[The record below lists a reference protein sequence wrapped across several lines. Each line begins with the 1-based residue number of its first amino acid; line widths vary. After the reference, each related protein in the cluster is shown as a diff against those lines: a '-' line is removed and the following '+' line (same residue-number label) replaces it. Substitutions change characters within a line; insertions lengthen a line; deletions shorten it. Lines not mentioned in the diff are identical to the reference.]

1 MDLKTDHGLVLG
13 EDFRRECKGCGHCV
27 DFINDPDLGRS
38 KACISQS
45 KEPTR
50 IIMADENQSAS
61 PETKPESGWTTSEEP
76 TAQPSAE
83 ASGATSHQKNLSRP
97 SAHEIYQQVAKNAK
111 EELKRSSFSLALSG
125 FTGGIFMGLSALGV
139 GLVVAR
145 LGGSPK
151 AFMISRMFYPL
162 GFIVVILGR
171 SQLFTENT
179 LYPVALVLTEPR
191 QIWNT
196 LRLWATVL
204 PSNIL
209 GALAFASL
217 VGLTQALPSDVVN
230 AIAGLGLTAV
240 HQPVAAIFW
249 SGVVAGWIIATA
261 AWLVSGSHS
270 ITGSVMVIWALT
282 FVVGLGNFAHCIA
295 TSGEILTA
303 VLKHQLPWAA
313 YPQWLGPAVAGNICG
328 GVLMVTL
335 LEYGQAVLS
344 RTSNDQPDSA
354 KQSGN

>member
-1 MDLKTDHGLVLG
+1 MTDETKNAV
-13 EDFRRECKGCGHCV
+13 
-27 DFINDPDLGRS
+27 
-38 KACISQS
+38 
-45 KEPTR
+45 
-50 IIMADENQSAS
+50 
-61 PETKPESGWTTSEEP
+61 PEQKPESGWATPED
-76 TAQPSAE
+76 SAAPPPAE
-83 ASGATSHQKNLSRP
+83 TEVAASPQKDLSRP

-111 EELKRSSFSLALSG
+111 EELKRSTASLAISG
-125 FTGGIFMGLSALGV
+125 LTGGIFMGLSALGV
-139 GLVVAR
+139 GVAVAR
-145 LGGSPK
+145 LSHSPG

-204 PSNIL
+204 PSNML
-209 GALAFASL
+209 GALTFAAL
-217 VGLTQALPSDVVN
+217 AGLTHAMPADVVQ
-230 AIAGLGLTAV
+230 AIADLGLAAV
-240 HQPVAAIFW
+240 HQPTSTIFW

-303 VLKHQLPWAA
+303 VLTHQLPWLA
-313 YPQWLGPAVAGNICG
+313 YPRWFGPAVAGNICG
-328 GVLMVTL
+328 GVVMVTL

-344 RTSNDQPDSA
+344 RSSDE
-354 KQSGN
+354 KQGDAEEAAS

>member
-1 MDLKTDHGLVLG
+1 V
-13 EDFRRECKGCGHCV
+13 V
-27 DFINDPDLGRS
+27 
-38 KACISQS
+38 
-45 KEPTR
+45 
-50 IIMADENQSAS
+50 
-61 PETKPESGWTTSEEP
+61 EEP
-76 TAQPSAE
+76 E
-83 ASGATSHQKNLSRP
+83 AATSQQKDLSRP
-97 SAHEIYQQVAKNAK
+97 SAQEIYQQVAKNAK
-111 EELKRSSFSLALSG
+111 EELKRSTASLAISG
-125 FTGGIFMGLSALGV
+125 LTGGIFMGLSALGV
-139 GLVVAR
+139 GLALTR
-145 LGGSPK
+145 MGGSGH
-151 AFMISRMFYPL
+151 AFIISRMFYPL

-204 PSNIL
+204 PSNML
-209 GALAFASL
+209 GALTFASL
-217 VGLTQALPSDVVN
+217 AGLTHSMPADVVQ
-230 AIAGLGLTAV
+230 AIAGLGLAAV
-240 HQPVAAIFW
+240 HEPTSTIFW

-303 VLKHQLPWAA
+303 VLTHQLPWAA
-313 YPQWLGPAVAGNICG
+313 YPRWFGPAVAGNICG
-328 GVLMVTL
+328 GVVMVTL

-344 RTSNDQPDSA
+344 RNTDEKEMSLDDEA
-354 KQSGN
+354 HV